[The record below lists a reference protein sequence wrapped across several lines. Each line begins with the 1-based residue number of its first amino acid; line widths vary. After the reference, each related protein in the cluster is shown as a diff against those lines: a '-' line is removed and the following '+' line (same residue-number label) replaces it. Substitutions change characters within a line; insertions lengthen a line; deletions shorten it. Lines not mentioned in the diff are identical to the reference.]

1 MTSKRV
7 LIVDQLNMFFRAY
20 IVDPSLSSNGQPI
33 GGLKGSIKILQKLV
47 RESNPDRVVI
57 CWDGQGGSKK
67 RKLANKD
74 YKSGRKP
81 IRLNR
86 DIRNLTENEEIE
98 NKVWQQTR
106 LVDYFNQMPI
116 SQIMIQDIEADDVIA
131 YACQM
136 PSLKSWHKIIVSSDK
151 DFYQLLDN
159 STVLHRPIQKE
170 TLNKKDII
178 SKFGIHPNNFT
189 LARAMA
195 GDKSD
200 ALPGIGGVGLPTV
213 AKRFPFLSEEKS
225 FSLDD
230 VVDYAK
236 EASQT
241 SNLKAF
247 NMLLENEKT
256 FRDNYKIMQLYAPS
270 MSVSA
275 KKTVRDSIEL
285 HDRSFNKTEIR
296 KMMIQDGFGEYNW
309 SSLFQNLNRMS
320 LDK

>member
-1 MTSKRV
+1 
-7 LIVDQLNMFFRAY
+7 
-20 IVDPSLSSNGQPI
+20 
-33 GGLKGSIKILQKLV
+33 
-47 RESNPDRVVI
+47 
-57 CWDGQGGSKK
+57 
-67 RKLANKD
+67 
-74 YKSGRKP
+74 
-81 IRLNR
+81 
-86 DIRNLTENEEIE
+86 
-98 NKVWQQTR
+98 
-106 LVDYFNQMPI
+106 
-116 SQIMIQDIEADDVIA
+116 
-131 YACQM
+131 
-136 PSLKSWHKIIVSSDK
+136 
-151 DFYQLLDN
+151 
-159 STVLHRPIQKE
+159 
-170 TLNKKDII
+170 
-178 SKFGIHPNNFT
+178 
-189 LARAMA
+189 MA

-247 NMLLENEKT
+247 NMLLENEET